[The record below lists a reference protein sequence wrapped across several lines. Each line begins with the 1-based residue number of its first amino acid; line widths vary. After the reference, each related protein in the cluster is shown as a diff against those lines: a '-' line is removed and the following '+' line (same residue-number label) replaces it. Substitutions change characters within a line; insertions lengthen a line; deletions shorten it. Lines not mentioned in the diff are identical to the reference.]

1 MAYHTAEKDLRG
13 QLLCVCRGVNHF
25 DSARRWPMFDSLAD
39 FSARLAGLLELAA
52 KERDRMKSDE
62 LAADIRRVL
71 E

>member
-1 MAYHTAEKDLRG
+1 
-13 QLLCVCRGVNHF
+13 
-25 DSARRWPMFDSLAD
+25 MFDSLAD